1 MTTDPRAASADE
13 RDEAIRMV
21 EGEFMSMVGRF
32 RRLIARR
39 ADRLSPGLLPGGFK
53 VFTTIALDGPLTAS
67 AVGEQLLLDKG
78 QMSRVVAA
86 LEERNLVV
94 RTPDPNDR
102 RAQLLEATP
111 EAKARL
117 DAIQQDPAERSLK
130 RKLDRW
136 RVADIRRLADL
147 LHALNEEEDVS
158 RD

>member
-1 MTTDPRAASADE
+1 M
-13 RDEAIRMV
+13 
-21 EGEFMSMVGRF
+21 
-32 RRLIARR
+32 
-39 ADRLSPGLLPGGFK
+39 
-53 VFTTIALDGPLTAS
+53 FTTIALDGPLTAS

-117 DAIQQDPAERSLK
+117 DAIHHDPSERSLK

-136 RVADIRRLADL
+136 HVADIRRLADL
-147 LHALNEEEDVS
+147 LHALNRGRGRQPRLTRRRTAPSHQPEASSHHPESASFS
-158 RD
+158 RLTGERSRAPS